1 MGEEGQ
7 KVSLS
12 WSKINP
18 RDVEK
23 QNKVGMLIVFR
34 GFPSGSAVK
43 NPLAMQE
50 MSETLGSVPES
61 GRSPGGGD
69 LLQYSCLRNP
79 MDRTA
84 WRATVHEIERVI

>member
-7 KVSLS
+7 KVSIS
-12 WSKINP
+12 WYKINP

-43 NPLAMQE
+43 NPLAMQGMLE
-50 MSETLGSVPES
+50 MLVLLLIQEDPLEEGMATHSSILVWKIPWTEE
-61 GRSPGGGD
+61 PGG
-69 LLQYSCLRNP
+69 L
-79 MDRTA
+79 
-84 WRATVHEIERVI
+84 